1 MKKFWPGGGV
11 PCFSWI
17 HQSFFLFSCCYL
29 YPCYKK
35 HLQVSVCPRF
45 NFLRIILNINFS
57 QVQDY
62 VRRSCD
68 ALCHRLA
75 ANIIS
80 CYEDN
85 LHLKEDPVYDDV
97 VQHRAFALE
106 KNSLFV
112 GRKELLSRI
121 VSKVS
126 DFSAKKPIVVHGQS
140 GKNYSEMWFGIK

>member
-1 MKKFWPGGGV
+1 MATERAV
-11 PCFSWI
+11 
-17 HQSFFLFSCCYL
+17 
-29 YPCYKK
+29 
-35 HLQVSVCPRF
+35 
-45 NFLRIILNINFS
+45 RILPECLLVFNINFS

-75 ANIIS
+75 ENIIT
-80 CYEDN
+80 CYKDN

-97 VQHRAFALE
+97 IQHRTFALE

-121 VSKVS
+121 VTKSS
-126 DFSAKKPIVVHGQS
+126 DFSAKKPIVIHGQS
-140 GKNYSEMWFGIK
+140 GKKCEHAESLLMIISRNENVI